1 MICPEEKSVYFVEFF
16 VCTGKLQILI
26 MIYAVKVK
34 IGGIV
39 MTKKILI
46 TGGAGYIGSH
56 TALELL
62 NEGYEVV
69 VYDNLCNSSKESL
82 KRVEELSGKHITFYE
97 GDVMDETALKAMMEK
112 EGVDAVIHCAALK
125 AVGESVQKP
134 LEYYRNNITGTLTL
148 MDVMKQTGV
157 KNIVFSSSATVYG
170 SPEEM
175 PITEECPKGQCTN
188 PYGWTKS
195 MMEQIM
201 TDVQKANP
209 DMNVILLR
217 YFNPVG
223 AHESGRIG
231 EDPKGI
237 PNNLV
242 PYIAQVAVGKL
253 KCLGVFGNDY
263 PTPDGTGVRDYIHV
277 VDLAV
282 GHVKA
287 LQKFNDKPDV
297 YIYNLGTGKGYS
309 VLDVVKAYEKA
320 CGKTIPYEIKPR
332 RAGDIATCY
341 SDATKAKNELGWEA
355 QYGIEEMCADS
366 WKWQSMNPNGYRDAE
381 D

>member
-1 MICPEEKSVYFVEFF
+1 M
-16 VCTGKLQILI
+16 
-26 MIYAVKVK
+26 A
-34 IGGIV
+34 
-39 MTKKILI
+39 KKILI

-82 KRVEELSGKHITFYE
+82 KRVEELTGKTITFYE
-97 GDVMDETALKAMMEK
+97 GDVMDEAALKAMLEK

-242 PYIAQVAVGKL
+242 PYVAQVAIGKL
-253 KCLGVFGNDY
+253 PSIGVFGNDY
-263 PTPDGTGVRDYIHV
+263 DTPDGTGVRDYIHV
-277 VDLAV
+277 VDLAK

-287 LQKFNDKPDV
+287 LEKMKEENTV
-297 YIYNLGTGKGYS
+297 RIYNLGTGHGYS
-309 VLDVVKAYEKA
+309 VLQVVKAFSKA
-320 CGKTIPYEIKPR
+320 CGKELPYEIKPR

-341 SDATKAKNELGWEA
+341 CNPTKAKEELGWEA
-355 QYGIEEMCADS
+355 EYGIEEMCEDS
-366 WKWQSMNPNGYRDAE
+366 WRWQSQNPDGYATE
-381 D
+381 E